1 MEQSNSLDEVIPLT
15 KVQIIDETIEYYKNN
30 NRGIV
35 NKTLYICAYKNDKGD
50 MCAVGRCFTPDTLK
64 LIEEK
69 DLIGCTT
76 FGLNSHINFDK
87 ALKPQYQGHSIEFWR
102 DLQRLHDTME
112 YWEKTTTGNILTN
125 KGMEKAKQLKELY
138 K

>member
-1 MEQSNSLDEVIPLT
+1 MEQSNRLDNLIPLT
-15 KVQIIDETIEYYKNN
+15 KVQIIDETIEYYTNN

-35 NKTLYICAYKNDKGD
+35 NNNVCTYKNDKGD
-50 MCAVGRCFTPDTLK
+50 MCAVGRCLTPDTLK

-69 DLIGCTT
+69 GLIGCST
-76 FGLNSHINFDK
+76 FGLNNHINFDK
-87 ALKPQYQGHSIEFWR
+87 ALKYQYQGHSIEFWR
-102 DLQRLHDTME
+102 DLQRLHDSIQ

-125 KGMEKAKQLKELY
+125 EGMEKANQLKELY